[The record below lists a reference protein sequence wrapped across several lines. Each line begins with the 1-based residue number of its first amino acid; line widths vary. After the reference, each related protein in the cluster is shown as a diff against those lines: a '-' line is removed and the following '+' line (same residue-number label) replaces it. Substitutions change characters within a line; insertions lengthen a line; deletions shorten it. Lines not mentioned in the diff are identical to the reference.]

1 MTSTSEADRTTLAK
15 VAADRARSLRDQAA
29 TMDSDALAP
38 LRAALHIRAGELE
51 LAAVALGD
59 EELRA
64 EVGVPE
70 RHLAIA

>member
-1 MTSTSEADRTTLAK
+1 MTSTTEADRTTLAR

-29 TMDSDALAP
+29 TMSGTALAP

-59 EELRA
+59 EALVA
-64 EVGVPE
+64 EVPE